1 MTKQAK
7 RSPIFLDELSA
18 LEIKEITRRHGMVI
32 FPIGATEQH
41 GPHLP
46 VNTDTLC
53 CLEVAK
59 RVSMNTGVPLSPPI
73 YYGHS
78 EEHRGF
84 PGTFYIKP
92 ETMMAVIEDICT
104 SMVESGFRKILILY
118 GHLPN
123 QWPIECACDNLRHDL
138 GQKCQIRAVRW
149 SAYGTPGYMLSD
161 SKVQFENSM
170 GPHSGS
176 GETSCVLHLR
186 RDLVHLERIKD
197 EPDVR
202 TYFDY
207 NTMQVSRSGVS
218 GRPSLGKAEK
228 GKQFVDL
235 SIEGVTRLVR
245 AQLKEKPRKSYN
257 IH

>member
-1 MTKQAK
+1 MTKQGK
-7 RSPIFLDELSA
+7 RFPIFLDELSA
-18 LEIKEITRRHGMVI
+18 PEIKEITRRVGMVI
-32 FPIGATEQH
+32 LPIGATEQH

-84 PGTFYIKP
+84 PGTFYMRP
-92 ETMMAVIEDICT
+92 ETMIAVIEDICT

-138 GQKCQIRAVRW
+138 EQKCQIRAVRW
-149 SAYGTPGYMLSD
+149 SAYGTSGYMLSD
-161 SKVQFENSM
+161 SEVQFENSM
-170 GPHSGS
+170 GPHSGA
-176 GETSCVLHLR
+176 GENLQ
-186 RDLVHLERIKD
+186 I
-197 EPDVR
+197 
-202 TYFDY
+202 
-207 NTMQVSRSGVS
+207 
-218 GRPSLGKAEK
+218 
-228 GKQFVDL
+228 
-235 SIEGVTRLVR
+235 
-245 AQLKEKPRKSYN
+245 
-257 IH
+257 